1 MMLTDYSQHIP
12 KINASPICALQ
23 WKTPS
28 MALNYA
34 FHFYMAL
41 NFRLCTL
48 KNAPA
53 SGERSPQTPSG
64 ASHLDPTGDFRP
76 QTPWFGLPTPPS
88 RSALGGSSDCLSALQ
103 TINMNRNSAIADKT
117 QDAFGQYAKYSVA
130 DPLNHAPTHN
140 PLITPNLVILCQRVW
155 A

>member
-1 MMLTDYSQHIP
+1 
-12 KINASPICALQ
+12 
-23 WKTPS
+23 

-34 FHFYMAL
+34 FHFNMAL

-48 KNAPA
+48 KMLQLLGDGVPRPPP
-53 SGERSPQTPSG
+53 GLRSWTPLGTSV
-64 ASHLDPTGDFRP
+64 PR
-76 QTPWFGLPTPPS
+76 FGLPIPPS

-130 DPLNHAPTHN
+130 DPLNHAPPHN
-140 PLITPNLVILCQRVW
+140 ALTTPKLVILRQRCGHKLGRTPVTNW
-155 A
+155 GAQGPCFLQ